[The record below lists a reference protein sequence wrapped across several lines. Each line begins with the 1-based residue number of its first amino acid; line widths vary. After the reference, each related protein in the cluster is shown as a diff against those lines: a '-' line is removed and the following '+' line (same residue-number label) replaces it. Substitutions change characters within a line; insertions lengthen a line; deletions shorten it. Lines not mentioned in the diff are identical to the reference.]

1 MIETGLKKLDQLLGG
16 GIKEGLITDIS
27 GQNSTGKSQL
37 VYQICIN
44 VLKNGKEVL
53 FQDTT
58 GEFRPER
65 IMEMLNIRKLDSLL
79 LDKIKV
85 WRITNSVQQLKYL
98 SKINKNNFSLI
109 IIDNVTDLFSFEYS
123 KKEQSFEKH
132 LMFMKYMQNLASIA
146 INAKIPII
154 VTNIVRSFNE
164 QELENL
170 EKSISMFTHI
180 KIKLKK
186 NTNGFLCQVISPFI
200 NKKFQYRITSSGLID
215 GYLMTGFFDY
225 IPIVVPILFAIGIAC
240 VIAYERARTK
250 NIEESSI

>member
-37 VYQICIN
+37 AYQICIN
-44 VLKNGKEVL
+44 VLKNGKEIL

-132 LMFMKYMQNLASIA
+132 LMFMKYMQNLASVA

-154 VTNIVRSFNE
+154 VTNIVRSFDE

-170 EKSISMFTHI
+170 EKSISMFTHV

-200 NKKFQYRITSSGLID
+200 NKKFQYRITSSGLTD
-215 GYLMTGFFDY
+215 G
-225 IPIVVPILFAIGIAC
+225 
-240 VIAYERARTK
+240 
-250 NIEESSI
+250 S

>member
-123 KKEQSFEKH
+123 KKEHSFEKH
-132 LMFMKYMQNLASIA
+132 LSFMKYMQNLANIA
-146 INAKIPII
+146 INNKIPIV
-154 VTNIVRSFNE
+154 VTNIVRNVND
-164 QELENL
+164 QEKENL
-170 EKSISMFTHI
+170 EKSISMYTHV
-180 KIKLKK
+180 KIKLTKK
-186 NTNGFLCQVISPFI
+186 NGEFFCEIISPFQ
-200 NKKFQYRITSSGLID
+200 NESFTYVKTLDGLSS
-215 GYLMTGFFDY
+215 
-225 IPIVVPILFAIGIAC
+225 P
-240 VIAYERARTK
+240 
-250 NIEESSI
+250 S